1 MSDHQTDNLRLGE
14 IKEQLYN
21 LIETL
26 DNYIG
31 EMRAAQAAAQS
42 TYFSFFFM
50 EGEFAYEVWGNF
62 QQRTDNMDK
71 IEYRS
76 GQFYFLD
83 NEEEAMPIV
92 SCKSQVVMAVTLTSP
107 HASPP
112 CSGRRLNSYSLL
124 RRSTPGPPPN
134 LRAHLLHLPT
144 ESRKQPSF
152 LTLPSNTIWSVRLGP
167 HTLLAS
173 SSRVH
178 VPLDVFP
185 TLALTPF
192 PPLITV
198 VHVFRA
204 ILGFRK

>member
-1 MSDHQTDNLRLGE
+1 MLFIGTQFSNLYTAVDTPARGRVGVCVVFVCKYVLGHSRVSQPLNLRLCLLRHFG
-14 IKEQLYN
+14 
-21 LIETL
+21 
-26 DNYIG
+26 
-31 EMRAAQAAAQS
+31 
-42 TYFSFFFM
+42 F
-50 EGEFAYEVWGNF
+50 
-62 QQRTDNMDK
+62 
-71 IEYRS
+71 
-76 GQFYFLD
+76 
-83 NEEEAMPIV
+83 
-92 SCKSQVVMAVTLTSP
+92 LTSP

-112 CSGRRLNSYSLL
+112 CRGRRLNSYRLL

-152 LTLPSNTIWSVRLGP
+152 LTFPLNTIWSVNLGP